1 MFSIWCPFL
10 CLFREMEHLKRKV
23 QETTENKKYVERILM
38 ESQRSKELLQKDH
51 EELCNKMRRAIR
63 VMVEAK
69 EIQES
74 LELKLD
80 QRMHVIHQL
89 QKSQVN
95 HKPISTQS
103 RH

>member
-1 MFSIWCPFL
+1 
-10 CLFREMEHLKRKV
+10 
-23 QETTENKKYVERILM
+23 M
-38 ESQRSKELLQKDH
+38 ESQRSKELLQRDH
-51 EELCNKMRRAIR
+51 EELCNKMRRAVR

-69 EIQES
+69 ETQES

-95 HKPISTQS
+95 KTVTINPYRSVNMAKNSVKRLMYDLNQQFSTWGT
-103 RH
+103 